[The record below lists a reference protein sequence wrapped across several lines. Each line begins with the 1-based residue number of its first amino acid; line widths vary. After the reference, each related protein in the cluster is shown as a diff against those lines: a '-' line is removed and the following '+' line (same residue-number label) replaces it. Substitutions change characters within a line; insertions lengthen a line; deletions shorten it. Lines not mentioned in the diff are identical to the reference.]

1 MDLVQIL
8 ILLLV
13 GLAGG
18 VLSGI
23 VGVGGGIIFV
33 PGLVYAT
40 GWSIQEA
47 VAASLVIIVF
57 SSLSGTIRNAR
68 SQDPVRWPVAGLLSL
83 TVAPASL
90 IGVFISRISPER
102 VVEVAFALLLLAL
115 AYPTAR
121 GRREGALDA
130 AGKRISTPLALTA
143 GVGIGAISGLV
154 GVGGGVMLV
163 PLMVLGFGVRTKT
176 AVSTSLAVVL
186 FTALVGA
193 TGYILTGFGELLSLP
208 PLIVGAIAG
217 AWLGVRLRDL
227 TPDKLLRRAFGV
239 FMVIVAL
246 QFLGKAAGI
255 L

>member
-1 MDLVQIL
+1 MQIL
-8 ILLLV
+8 ILVLV

-68 SQDPVRWPVAGLLSL
+68 SQDPVRWRIAGLLSL

-90 IGVFISRISPER
+90 IGVFVSRISPER

-121 GRREGALDA
+121 GRREEELDE
-130 AGKRISTPLALTA
+130 AGKRMPAPLALTA

-163 PLMVLGFGVRTKT
+163 PLMVVGFDVRTKA

-193 TGYILTGFGELLSLP
+193 TGYILTGFDELLSLP
-208 PLIVGAIAG
+208 PLIVGSIAG

-227 TPDKLLRRAFGV
+227 TPEAVLRWAFGG

-246 QFLGKAAGI
+246 QFLGNAAGI